1 MRLKKHA
8 HAAYAAH
15 RRRPARSGGARRA
28 APFRFGA
35 TIHLCGDGVE
45 ALRIA
50 AATPPDLVV
59 LDLGLPGLD
68 GLEVCR
74 RLRASAR
81 YVPILMLT
89 SRSSDAERVLGLE
102 LGADDYLVKPFNVM
116 ELVARAKAIVRR
128 MDGLANATGDA
139 VIRSGT
145 LAIDPAARRVTLAG
159 TPIALTAREFDL
171 LLHFALHPGRVF
183 TREQLLDT
191 VWAERTGDMRTRELA
206 YQPAACQDRNRCRRS
221 AVDPNGVGCGISIRR
236 RGSRLMGYSVVL
248 ARIRS
253 SLHVRLS
260 LVLMALFILFALLA
274 MLMRQ
279 FSATYEQEVAQRL
292 NRNVAMYIARQQT
305 VAAPAALNKD
315 ALAELFR
322 YVMIVN
328 PTLEVYLL
336 DGRRSR
342 ARLRYRAW
350 PGAAAGAV
358 GAGAFVSVWQRTTAY
373 PWRRPRSASNVVFS
387 AAPVGDPAQPTGY
400 VYAVL
405 GGAAQNA
412 AATAAHG
419 SFGVSAALLSFAAAV
434 LFLGVTGAL
443 LFRSLTGRLRELAQR
458 VDQFEAGRFVAPK
471 PVGTTPRGGDEL
483 TRLAQA
489 FDAMA
494 AKIAAQ
500 FAQIESIDLNRREA
514 VLNASHDLRTPLAA
528 LQGYLQTLQIKSDVL
543 TAEQRASYLAI
554 AQRHVMRM
562 AVLVEQMFA
571 LAKLDA
577 PETAPSTRRSRSP
590 NWPETSCR
598 STGCGAAEQGIALT
612 ASVDAT
618 VPGMWA
624 DIGMIER
631 LIENLIDNALKFTPS
646 GGTVRVEVR
655 AMAQP
660 GSIELT
666 VTDSGCGISEQDLPR
681 IFERFE
687 RGAAQPRVVTQ
698 HWRDRGSD

>member
-1 MRLKKHA
+1 
-8 HAAYAAH
+8 
-15 RRRPARSGGARRA
+15 
-28 APFRFGA
+28 
-35 TIHLCGDGVE
+35 
-45 ALRIA
+45 
-50 AATPPDLVV
+50 
-59 LDLGLPGLD
+59 
-68 GLEVCR
+68 
-74 RLRASAR
+74 
-81 YVPILMLT
+81 
-89 SRSSDAERVLGLE
+89 
-102 LGADDYLVKPFNVM
+102 
-116 ELVARAKAIVRR
+116 
-128 MDGLANATGDA
+128 
-139 VIRSGT
+139 
-145 LAIDPAARRVTLAG
+145 
-159 TPIALTAREFDL
+159 
-171 LLHFALHPGRVF
+171 
-183 TREQLLDT
+183 
-191 VWAERTGDMRTRELA
+191 
-206 YQPAACQDRNRCRRS
+206 
-221 AVDPNGVGCGISIRR
+221 
-236 RGSRLMGYSVVL
+236 
-248 ARIRS
+248 
-253 SLHVRLS
+253 
-260 LVLMALFILFALLA
+260 MALFILFALLA
-274 MLMRQ
+274 MLILRQ

-336 DGRRSR
+336 DAEGRVRGYDTERGPLVRQQVPLEPVRSFLYGSEPLPIR
-342 ARLRYRAW
+342 
-350 PGAAAGAV
+350 GAD
-358 GAGAFVSVWQRTTAY
+358 
-373 PWRRPRSASNVVFS
+373 PRSASNVVFS

-419 SFGVSAALLSFAAAV
+419 SFGVSAALLSFAVAV

-471 PVGTTPRGGDEL
+471 PIGTTPRGGDEL

-543 TAEQRASYLAI
+543 SAEQRASYLAI

-577 PETAPSTRRSRSP
+577 PETAPKYEAFSLAELAGDIVQKYRLR
-590 NWPETSCR
+590 
-598 STGCGAAEQGIALT
+598 AAEQGIALT

-618 VPGMWA
+618 VPAMWA

-655 AMAQP
+655 AMAQS

-687 RGAAQPRVVTQ
+687 RGRAAARGDAALAGSGLGLAIVRRIVELHGAEIAVVSRLGEGTCFSARFSPQ
-698 HWRDRGSD
+698 RSEVPPHTVAGERA